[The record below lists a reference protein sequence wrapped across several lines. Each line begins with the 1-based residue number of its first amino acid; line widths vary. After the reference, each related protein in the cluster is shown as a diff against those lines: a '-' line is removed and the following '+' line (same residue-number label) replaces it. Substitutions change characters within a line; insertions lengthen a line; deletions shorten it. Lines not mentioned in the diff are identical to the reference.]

1 MANPEHIR
9 LLPFVDEWNKSR
21 LAQDFQPDLS
31 DVDLHEEFVKNG
43 LRSHPERRLWLPD
56 VNLSGANLRG
66 TKLEQ
71 VNFQSANLEEA
82 DLTHADL
89 TGGVLYET
97 NLKGAKLLGAKL
109 NGANLGSSDLTG
121 ANLVGANLTD
131 AIFIKSKLAGSRLEG
146 ATLDGANFEYTDLTG
161 VDFTGSQ
168 AWKAKFHPGNL
179 AVVEQEEISSH
190 TINTVGDLLEIIKE
204 IADLNAGYPLYFRG
218 EPEIYSKL
226 RASLSRPDDSSD
238 RLHIYEGDM
247 LRDLISRRPENF
259 TGMTS
264 ALEQWVL
271 ARHHGLR
278 TRFLD
283 ITKNPLASLFFASEA
298 TSQEKQGD
306 GRLLIFAIPKVLIK
320 SFDSDAISII
330 ANFAKLSKRAQDRI
344 LSRIDQVDPQLRP
357 EGYFTDM
364 NELYQLIRQEKP
376 YFDARIN
383 VGDLYRV
390 YVVEPQQSSERLRAQ
405 SGALLV
411 SAFYER
417 FERDEIRKTNEHIP
431 IYAHYRLTIPY
442 DDKQKIIEE
451 LEMLGVSRET
461 LFPGLD
467 ESASATMRH
476 YRRWDG
482 QPE

>member
-9 LLPFVDEWNKSR
+9 LLPFVGEWNKSR
-21 LAQDFQPDLS
+21 LAQNFQPDLS
-31 DVDLHEEFVKNG
+31 DADLHGEFAKSNLLYG
-43 LRSHPERRLWLPD
+43 PEQRVWLPD

-66 TKLEQ
+66 TKLAQ

-82 DLTHADL
+82 DLTRADL

-109 NGANLGSSDLTG
+109 NGANLGSADLTG

-131 AIFIKSKLAGSRLEG
+131 AIFIHSKLAGSRLEG

-168 AWKAKFHPGNL
+168 AWKAKFHSGIL
-179 AVVEQEEISSH
+179 TVAEQRESSSH
-190 TINTVGDLLEIIKE
+190 TIRTVGDLLEIIKV
-204 IADLNAGYPLYFRG
+204 IADLNAGHPLYFRG

-226 RASLSRPDDSSD
+226 RASLSRPDDGSD
-238 RLHIYEGDM
+238 TMHKYEGGM
-247 LRDLISRRPENF
+247 LSDLISRRPEDF
-259 TGMTS
+259 SGMTS
-264 ALEQWVL
+264 ALGQWVL
-271 ARHHGLR
+271 AQHHGLR

-283 ITKNPLASLFFASEA
+283 ITKNPLASLFFACEPS
-298 TSQEKQGD
+298 SPEKLSD
-306 GRLLIFAIPKVLIK
+306 GRLHIFAVPKVLIK
-320 SFDSDAISII
+320 SFNSDAVSII

-344 LSRIDQVDPQLRP
+344 LGRIDQVDPQLRP